1 MASFDLNILPLHRV
15 NGQDSAD
22 LPGLLA
28 VIPPR
33 KAARGRE
40 KDGLVIHLMLSG
52 NAVFSADELAQ
63 LNHGAAGA
71 FYQSPGSLTS
81 AMRKAAETIN
91 TALLQRNLSTSG
103 RGQYALG
110 FLALAVIRETQC
122 TLLLSGPAHAAWIG
136 EGGARHIHDAALS
149 GKGLGSSQNYQT
161 YFSQVELHA
170 NDLLV
175 LCGKFPKDWEADLL
189 NERPS
194 SSLDAA
200 YRKLTFTKSDLN
212 AALIQPK
219 NGNGT
224 ITVLRPEVSPARSQP
239 GPVPVI
245 HEPEEP
251 EAFDTPP
258 DEDME
263 ETLIAAPPVS
273 FERKAPQELQEQP
286 AASITED
293 ELDRLVDLGAH
304 LIQPSA
310 YAIPPHPA
318 ETTPPVPKQEPASAP
333 LPASTATPSTPR
345 SFPPSIPRAKPA
357 EPKSQPIPPPQL
369 LSEPGE
375 EEDEDEIT
383 RGEPIAANAEKPDAH
398 AEATRQMAKVMVSGI
413 RTGRRLNERL
423 GDFLRRFIPR
433 LLPGVEAEDESR
445 QQRMFIV
452 PTYAMVVIAIIIPL
466 MFATVGSVVYL
477 SKGQS
482 VQYDELFAQART
494 EAQRAVSETD
504 PARQREAWQ
513 NVLDLLDKAD
523 TYRQPEESKQLRAQ
537 AQSSYDNLMGIIR
550 LEFVPAFTNGLGGST
565 QVSRMAASES
575 DLYMLNAEGGDIL
588 HAAFTGRALEPDN
601 TFQCKPGMYSGYEVG
616 PLVDLLALPK
626 VNSVGGTVL
635 GIDTTGNLLY
645 CLPGQVPQA
654 FSLPALPNTNWGRIT
669 AFALDSGNLY
679 VLDATSRSVWVFVGK
694 DGAFNDAP
702 YFYFGSQ
709 IPNTIDTAIDLSV
722 SGDDLYLLHADGH
735 ISTCTY
741 SRIEQTPTKCTDP
754 ALIQDPFPA
763 HQGINIFA
771 DTNFTQMALTS
782 PPTPILLLVDAR
794 NQGVFRFSPRTLE
807 LLNQI
812 RGHAGE
818 GNPFQ
823 PGPVGAMTVSPNY
836 VLYIAIGNQ
845 VYFASN
851 LP

>member
-1 MASFDLNILPLHRV
+1 MATFDLTILPIHRV
-15 NGQDSAD
+15 NGQDSAT

-28 VIPPR
+28 VTPPR

-40 KDGLVIHLMLSG
+40 KDSLVIHLMLSG
-52 NAVFSADELAQ
+52 NAVFSAVELEG
-63 LNHGAAGA
+63 LNASAAGA
-71 FYQSPGSLTS
+71 FYQSHGSLTS

-91 TALLQRNLSTSG
+91 AALLQRNLATSG

-122 TLLLSGPAHAAWIG
+122 TLLLCGPTRAVWVG

-149 GKGLGSSQNYQT
+149 GKGLGSSQSYQT
-161 YFSQVELHA
+161 YFSQVELHV

-194 SSLDAA
+194 ASLDAA
-200 YRKLTFTKSDLN
+200 YRKLTFTKADLN

-239 GPVPVI
+239 GSVPVI

-251 EAFDTPP
+251 ESFEAPLDQEVGETPVAVS
-258 DEDME
+258 M
-263 ETLIAAPPVS
+263 PPVS
-273 FERKAPQELQEQP
+273 FVTEDLPKTQEQP
-286 AASITED
+286 ASITED
-293 ELDRLVDLGAH
+293 ELDRLADLGAH

-310 YAIPPHPA
+310 YAIPPQP
-318 ETTPPVPKQEPASAP
+318 EGTTSPIPLSAP
-333 LPASTATPSTPR
+333 TADPSIPR

-357 EPKSQPIPPPQL
+357 EPKSQPVIIPTPQPEL
-369 LSEPGE
+369 DGNE
-375 EEDEDEIT
+375 EESDAVV
-383 RGEPIAANAEKPDAH
+383 EPARLKTGIPDAH
-398 AEATRQMAKVMVSGI
+398 AEATRQVAKTMASGI
-413 RTGRRLNERL
+413 QTGRRLNERM
-423 GDFLRRFIPR
+423 GEFLRRFIPR
-433 LLPGVEAEDESR
+433 LLPGAEADDESQ
-445 QQRMFIV
+445 QQRMFII
-452 PTYAMVVIAIIIPL
+452 PTYVMVAIAIIIPL
-466 MFATVGSVVYL
+466 VFGTIGSVVYL

-513 NVLDLLDKAD
+513 NVLTLLDKAD

-537 AQSSYDNLMGIIR
+537 AQAGYDSLMGIIR
-550 LEFVPAFTNGLGGST
+550 LEFLPAFTNGLGGST

-575 DLYMLNAEGGDIL
+575 DLYMLDAEGGDIL
-588 HAAFTGRALEPDN
+588 HAAFTGRSLELDG
-601 TFQCKPGMYSGYEVG
+601 TFTCEPGAYAGYEVG
-616 PLVDLLALPK
+616 TLVDLLALPK
-626 VNSVGGTVL
+626 ANSMGATVL
-635 GIDTTGNLLY
+635 GIDATGNLLY
-645 CLPGQVPQA
+645 CKPGQVPQA
-654 FSLPALPNTNWGRIT
+654 LSLPAPPNTNWGRIT
-669 AFALDSGNLY
+669 AFALDNGNLY
-679 VLDATSRSVWVFVGK
+679 VLDATSRSVWVFIGK
-694 DGAFNDAP
+694 DGLFNDAP
-702 YFYFGSQ
+702 YFYFNAQ
-709 IPNTIDTAIDLSV
+709 IPAAIDTAIDLAV

-735 ISTCTY
+735 ISTCTF
-741 SRIEQTPTKCTDP
+741 SRIEQTPTKCADP
-754 ALIQDPFPA
+754 AVIQDPFPA

-782 PPTPILLLVDAR
+782 PPTPVLLLLDAK

-807 LLNQI
+807 LLNLI
-812 RGHAGE
+812 RSHAGE
-818 GNPFQ
+818 GNAFQ

-836 VLYIAIGNQ
+836 VLYVAIGNQ
-845 VYFASN
+845 VYFAAN